1 MAQSVRERIV
11 DKTMRLFSRR
21 GYAAVGLNEIVQK
34 SKAPKGS
41 LYHYF
46 PGGKEELAVAA
57 MQRGAALFLGTLA
70 ETLAA
75 EGGTAK
81 AILNFGGRLAGWME
95 ESRFRDGSTLTAVTV
110 EMAGQAEAVRQACAD
125 GYASW
130 EAAFA
135 EALTAEGLAP
145 ARARDLATWI
155 VASMDGATVLARAK
169 ADAAPIRIVMGQVAE
184 AVQAALKKP
193 PSGAS

>member
-1 MAQSVRERIV
+1 MALGTRERIV

-21 GYAAVGLNEIVQK
+21 GYAAVGLNEIVEK

-57 MQRGAALFLGTLA
+57 MERGAGIFLETLAGTLA
-70 ETLAA
+70 S
-75 EGGTAK
+75 EGNTAR
-81 AILNFGGRLAGWME
+81 AIRHFANRLAGWME
-95 ESRFRDGSTLTAVTV
+95 ESRFRDGSPLTAVTV
-110 EMAGQAEAVRQACAD
+110 EMAGEAETVRRACAS
-125 GYASW
+125 GYAAW

-135 EALTAEGLAP
+135 AALESEGLA
-145 ARARDLATWI
+145 AERARDLATWI

-169 ADAAPIRIVMGQVAE
+169 ADAAPIRTVMGQVAE
-184 AVQAALKKP
+184 AVEAALK
-193 PSGAS
+193 SGHTRAT